1 MEFLANWILQVRVRD
16 YAQLIPR
23 VLIGATEYMVLG
35 GDDLN
40 CKVGHGIRKF
50 FGIID
55 LKCF

>member
-1 MEFLANWILQVRVRD
+1 MRARD

-40 CKVGHGIRKF
+40 
-50 FGIID
+50 
-55 LKCF
+55 

>member
-1 MEFLANWILQVRVRD
+1 MRVRD